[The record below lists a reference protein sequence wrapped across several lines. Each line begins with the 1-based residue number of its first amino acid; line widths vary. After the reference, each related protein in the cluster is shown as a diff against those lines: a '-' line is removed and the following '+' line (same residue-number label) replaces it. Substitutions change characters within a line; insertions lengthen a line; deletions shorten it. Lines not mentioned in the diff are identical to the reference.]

1 MAYIDKIDP
10 SQAEGRL
17 VVSYGR
23 ITLKDEHAPRSDVPL
38 DRKSDLLFQ
47 YLKEKGFSNREVE
60 RFKETYCL
68 IERYAAAGN
77 ISAYNRL
84 YTDHTA
90 QLQTIIRWILFD
102 FYDMMPTNR
111 KYSPSAYD
119 KLNTPYR
126 CFMDEWL
133 EDSKGK
139 RSDLTLSVEGSSF
152 ASFLLYLQEHNIN
165 NLSML
170 DDLAIECYLRDTKC
184 NVNLVYRLGL
194 ILKRY
199 ASSVGDEELYMVSK
213 LFPKQRLYSKVYQ
226 SLSSEERTRLESF
239 LLDASSPISKRD
251 RAIGILMYYTGMRKE
266 DVAFLTIDNIHWH
279 DGYILFMMHKTN
291 KEQRI
296 VLRPVVGNAIHD
308 YLTGERPETDSPY
321 VFLSKSKTAG
331 EYRTLFFNLPT
342 IINELY
348 DSAGIRQGNCR
359 KGTHLLRH
367 NMGEMLIQSGNDISV
382 VAETLGHSHV
392 STTLGYLNSDIER
405 LRACSLSIETY
416 PIRNKLYAND

>member
-1 MAYIDKIDP
+1 
-10 SQAEGRL
+10 
-17 VVSYGR
+17 
-23 ITLKDEHAPRSDVPL
+23 
-38 DRKSDLLFQ
+38 
-47 YLKEKGFSNREVE
+47 
-60 RFKETYCL
+60 
-68 IERYAAAGN
+68 
-77 ISAYNRL
+77 
-84 YTDHTA
+84 
-90 QLQTIIRWILFD
+90 
-102 FYDMMPTNR
+102 
-111 KYSPSAYD
+111 
-119 KLNTPYR
+119 
-126 CFMDEWL
+126 
-133 EDSKGK
+133 
-139 RSDLTLSVEGSSF
+139 
-152 ASFLLYLQEHNIN
+152 
-165 NLSML
+165 
-170 DDLAIECYLRDTKC
+170 
-184 NVNLVYRLGL
+184 
-194 ILKRY
+194 
-199 ASSVGDEELYMVSK
+199 
-213 LFPKQRLYSKVYQ
+213 
-226 SLSSEERTRLESF
+226 
-239 LLDASSPISKRD
+239 
-251 RAIGILMYYTGMRKE
+251 MRKE

-416 PIRNKLYAND
+416 PIRNMLYAND